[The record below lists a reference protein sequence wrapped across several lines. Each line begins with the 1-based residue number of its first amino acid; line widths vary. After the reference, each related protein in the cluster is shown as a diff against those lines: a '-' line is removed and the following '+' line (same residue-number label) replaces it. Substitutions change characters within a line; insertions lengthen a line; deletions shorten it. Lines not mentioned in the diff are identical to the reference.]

1 MHPPPKP
8 RDRLLRAAPNRSR
21 PMAAFK
27 GPHYPSFY
35 VLRFRPFLT
44 GTTIPASHCL
54 TPPQHGSSLCPQH
67 LGSGRLRSRAC
78 SLGAHTKGATC
89 AAVRLLDPARLSRI
103 SSTPRPPI
111 DPFIHGEPPRTT
123 ILSTLRRSIHCDAT
137 IVRVSHAASRLP
149 VRLRNPG
156 MPDIVST
163 YHPYAPSALICRIT

>member
-1 MHPPPKP
+1 MAV
-8 RDRLLRAAPNRSR
+8 LRG
-21 PMAAFK
+21 

-35 VLRFRPFLT
+35 VLRFRPSPT
-44 GTTIPASHCL
+44 GTTIPAAHCL

-111 DPFIHGEPPRTT
+111 DPFIHGQPPRTT
-123 ILSTLRRSIHCDAT
+123 ILSPFRRSIHCDAT